1 MKTIHPEGIESKK
14 AHKLKRRVHVSQG
27 PNFIWH
33 IDGYDK
39 LKAFGFPIHGAIDGS
54 RRKILWPNI
63 WPAKNNLYII
73 SYFYVNCISNLKC
86 VPRTI
91 KGDRGNEKVVAGMQR
106 SFRAEHQDSMSG
118 HSRFLLGSSTNNQR
132 IESWWSILKRQSNA
146 WWINFLKD
154 LQNEGLFD
162 PSLIHFKECMKF
174 YFSGILQSELDNIKE
189 MLNNR
194 RIRNSRH
201 AECPGEDQMSFILI
215 LQLLVQQIINSHLL
229 GKN

>member
-1 MKTIHPEGIESKK
+1 MKTIYPEGAESKK
-14 AHKLKRRVHVSQG
+14 AHKLKRRVYVSQG

-63 WPAKNNLYII
+63 CPSNNNLYII

-91 KGDRGNEKVVAGMQR
+91 KCDRGNEKVVAGMQR
-106 SFRAEHQDSMSG
+106 SFRAEHQNSMSG
-118 HSRFLLGSSTNNQR
+118 HSRFLLGSSTNNPR

-146 WWINFLKD
+146 WWIKD
-154 LQNEGLFD
+154 LKEDLQDEGLFD
-162 PSLIHFKECMKF
+162 SSLNHHKECMKF
-174 YFSGILQSELDNIKE
+174 CFSGILQSELDNINE
-189 MLNNR
+189 M
-194 RIRNSRH
+194 
-201 AECPGEDQMSFILI
+201 
-215 LQLLVQQIINSHLL
+215 
-229 GKN
+229 